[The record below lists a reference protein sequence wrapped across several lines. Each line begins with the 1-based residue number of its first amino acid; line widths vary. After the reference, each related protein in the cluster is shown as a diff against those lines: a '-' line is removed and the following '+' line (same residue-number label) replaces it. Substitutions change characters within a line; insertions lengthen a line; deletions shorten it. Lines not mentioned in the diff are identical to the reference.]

1 MQIISSRCII
11 RPFQPHEIDSFIVY
25 RNDAEWMKYQG
36 FKGLTKEN
44 YETAL
49 LGVLTLA
56 RGIQLAIVNKLTQ
69 VLIGDIYLRQQCDIF
84 WFGYTISPAY
94 ARQGYAL
101 EAITATIDWIKENG
115 FSLIK
120 AGVVPENTLSIKL
133 LIRTGFYFSGIEEGE
148 HIYVLALTKEE

>member
-11 RPFQPHEIDSFIVY
+11 RPFQSHEIDSFMVY

-36 FKGLTKEN
+36 FKGLTKED
-44 YETAL
+44 YEAEL

-69 VLIGDIYLRQQCDIF
+69 VLIGDIYLHQQCNVF
-84 WFGYTISPAY
+84 WLGYTISPAY
-94 ARQGYAL
+94 ARQGYAI

-120 AGVVPENTLSIKL
+120 AGVNPENILSIKL
-133 LIRTGFYFSGIEEGE
+133 LIRIGFNFSGIEDGE
-148 HIYVLALTKEE
+148 HVYVLDLTKGE

>member
-11 RPFQPHEIDSFIVY
+11 RPFQSQEIDSFMVY

-36 FKGLTKEN
+36 FKGLTKED
-44 YETAL
+44 YEAEL
-49 LGVLTLA
+49 LGVLTLT

-69 VLIGDIYLRQQCDIF
+69 VLIGDIYLRQQCDVF
-84 WFGYTISPAY
+84 WLGYTISPSY
-94 ARQGYAL
+94 ARQGYAT

-120 AGVVPENTLSIKL
+120 AGVNPENTLSIIL
-133 LIRTGFYFSGIEEGE
+133 LIRIGFNFLGIEEGE
-148 HIYVLALTKEE
+148 HIYVLDLTKGE